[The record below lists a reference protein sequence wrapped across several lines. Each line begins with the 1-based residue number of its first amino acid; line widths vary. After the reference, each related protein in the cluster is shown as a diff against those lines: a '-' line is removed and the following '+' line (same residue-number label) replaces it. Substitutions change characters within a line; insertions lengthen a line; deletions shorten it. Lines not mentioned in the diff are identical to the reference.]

1 MGELKTTGRQIHRG
15 GQHVGTPPQ
24 VMRVEWIEDGQR
36 RRMLSAWAEIR
47 AERLAREERIM
58 AAVRPKIEETDNG

>member
-1 MGELKTTGRQIHRG
+1 MTFH
-15 GQHVGTPPQ
+15 
-24 VMRVEWIEDGQR
+24 IEHPHETARLQALLDEIENGQR

-58 AAVRPKIEETDNG
+58 AAVRPTIEETE